1 MSGLNPILLA
11 IQKMYPYS
19 QEDVNRAFNAVGKSY
34 DLLILALDYSLV
46 NNIDLIHSAQEV
58 LEMRE
63 NRYK

>member
-1 MSGLNPILLA
+1 MAGLNPILLA

-19 QEDVNRAFNAVGKSY
+19 QEDVNRAFNEVGKSY
-34 DLLILALDYSLV
+34 DLLILALDYCLV

-58 LEMRE
+58 LGMRE